1 MASFKLALNICS
13 ATRCLY
19 IRPRDAREYC
29 VCYYVMLYIRPK
41 GVYYYSIYIKFSTTS
56 IYFSQFFSYLYVC
69 VPLHAKYLKDFL
81 YVSLLFKKLSI
92 KLY

>member
-1 MASFKLALNICS
+1 MSC
-13 ATRCLY
+13 Y
-19 IRPRDAREYC
+19 ISGQKEFT
-29 VCYYVMLYIRPK
+29 I
-41 GVYYYSIYIKFSTTS
+41 SIYIKFSTTS

-69 VPLHAKYLKDFL
+69 VPMHAKYLKDFL